1 MSLIGKINLCYINR
15 KDLEQWIKEN
25 NLLNQDFT
33 IEKERWK
40 KEINQK
46 TNFFSDTELLI
57 VYQNILVL
65 KVFSYNQANFF
76 AKTYQLEY
84 QNICQKLF
92 RDNKNIILV
101 SERQLKMINE
111 LKEQTNQEKL
121 IVLLKDRES
130 IEKSLGE
137 WLKGE
142 GGG

>member
-40 KEINQK
+40 REINQK

-57 VYQNILVL
+57 VYQDILVL
-65 KVFSYNQANFF
+65 KVFSDNQANFF

-92 RDNKNIILV
+92 QDTKNIILV
-101 SERQLKMINE
+101 SERQLKMTNE
-111 LKEQTNQEKL
+111 SKEQANQEKL
-121 IVLLKDRES
+121 IVLLKNRES
-130 IEKSLGE
+130 IEKSLSE

-142 GGG
+142 GDG